1 MMRVGEGEKVV
12 FFRHDAT
19 YLFDCF
25 IDIYMVSGGEGG
37 VFFQKLSIFSFFKNF
52 FYNTTFTT
60 FTTYFIHTSLFV
72 NRIQAC
78 F

>member
-1 MMRVGEGEKVV
+1 MNDVRCGMMRVGEGEKVV

-37 VFFQKLSIFSFFKNF
+37 VFFQKTFYIFIFQK
-52 FYNTTFTT
+52 
-60 FTTYFIHTSLFV
+60 LFL
-72 NRIQAC
+72 
-78 F
+78 